1 MGGGSLTFVRMV
13 RAVFLDRDGV
23 LNKAIVREGK
33 PYSPATL
40 EDLVVPPDAERALR
54 ALHNRGLRLVMVTN
68 QPDIAR
74 GKVRRETVQQ
84 INQYLCRALPI
95 DAVEVCEH
103 DDADDCE
110 CRKPRPGMLLRAA
123 ERDKILLSES
133 FMVGDRWR
141 DIEAGRRAGCRT
153 ILIGDGYAE
162 GLKSAPDIAVANLS
176 EAADWILGQT
186 DALQETR

>member
-1 MGGGSLTFVRMV
+1 MV

-23 LNKAIVREGK
+23 LNEAIVREGK

-40 EDLVVPPDAERALR
+40 EDLVVPPDAEKALR
-54 ALHNRGLRLVMVTN
+54 ALRNQGLRLVMVTN

-84 INQYLCRALPI
+84 INQYLCRVLPI

-110 CRKPRPGMLLRAA
+110 CRKPRPGMLRRAA